1 MSEAVIYT
9 KQVMV
14 SLKQCNYKEQTL
26 QEGVQ
31 ATHV

>member
-9 KQVMV
+9 KQVM
-14 SLKQCNYKEQTL
+14 KQCNYKEQTL